1 MTTSNQNS
9 SSKKNQE
16 EEEHEVDID
25 ALMARMHSEILNVYK
40 SKDSGAAE
48 NNDMNSKSAIA
59 ILTEIEEGL
68 TENQKKIKYIMMYER
83 PNKTK
88 PEDKD
93 GMDLVK
99 D

>member
-1 MTTSNQNS
+1 MTTSNQNTG
-9 SSKKNQE
+9 SKKKQE

-25 ALMARMHSEILNVYK
+25 ALMANMHSQILNIYK
-40 SKDSGAAE
+40 SKDQGAAE

-59 ILTEIEEGL
+59 ILTDIEEGL
-68 TENQKKIKYIMMYER
+68 TENQKKIKYIMTYIR

-93 GMDLVK
+93 G
-99 D
+99 